1 MSTYSSPALN
11 GRRGVM
17 LVVHPQLGTVSK
29 TTQISNIEQPHP
41 TPPAPGVRGYSGG
54 HCAWRH
60 RIDMGGSGVR
70 EGAGLELTWPRGRA
84 L

>member
-29 TTQISNIEQPHP
+29 TKKYRFGTLPPPP
-41 TPPAPGVRGYSGG
+41 TLRLGNYHTPERSKAWGTFPRGYLVEFMTV
-54 HCAWRH
+54 A
-60 RIDMGGSGVR
+60 
-70 EGAGLELTWPRGRA
+70 
-84 L
+84 

>member
-29 TTQISNIEQPHP
+29 PKKYRFGTL
-41 TPPAPGVRGYSGG
+41 PPPPPNYDSVIIIPLSEAKHGGRSLGV
-54 HCAWRH
+54 
-60 RIDMGGSGVR
+60 I
-70 EGAGLELTWPRGRA
+70 
-84 L
+84 